1 MEPFRVLIPAVVAA
15 KRGGN
20 PRRRKGQGSP
30 AMFVSRGLA
39 GPNRALNW
47 CPGRGN
53 GLTFPCRGGTFWG
66 NPRPSFQRLRVGGLE
81 ASLRGRSS

>member
-30 AMFVSRGLA
+30 ATIVGRGLA
-39 GPNRALNW
+39 GPNWMRNTTSGKGKRVNI
-47 CPGRGN
+47 PV
-53 GLTFPCRGGTFWG
+53 PWG
-66 NPRPSFQRLRVGGLE
+66 YVSGQPK
-81 ASLRGRSS
+81 A